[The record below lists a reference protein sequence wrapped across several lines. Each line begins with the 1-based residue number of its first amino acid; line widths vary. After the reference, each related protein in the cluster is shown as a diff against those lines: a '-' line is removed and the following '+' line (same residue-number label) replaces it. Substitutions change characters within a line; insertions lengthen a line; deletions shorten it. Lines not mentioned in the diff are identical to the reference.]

1 MKSLRTKIAAIV
13 IAVAAIV
20 AVPAAAS
27 AYTPVFD
34 SGPSTIVPGGTGTF
48 TFSGFEP
55 GESVTFTLT
64 GENGA
69 GATLAMVKFAVSSA
83 SVVKAASGTGAASV
97 QVTLPSN
104 ATGSYTLSTTGAS
117 TGAGPSVTITASSSG
132 TGTIGNQGF
141 DAGSML
147 GVWIGGGVLLL
158 GGVLVTVF
166 AARRER
172 QDV

>member
-1 MKSLRTKIAAIV
+1 MKSLRTKIAAV
-13 IAVAAIV
+13 AIAAAAII
-20 AVPAAAS
+20 AAPAAAS
-27 AYTPVFD
+27 AYTPTPI
-34 SGPSTIVPGGTGTF
+34 SGPTTIAPGGSGTF
-48 TFSGFEP
+48 SFSGFAP
-55 GESVTFTLT
+55 NESVLFTLT

-83 SVVKAASGTGAASV
+83 SITKAASGTGAASV
-97 QVTLPSN
+97 EVTLPSN
-104 ATGSYTLSTTGAS
+104 ATGTYTLLAAGQSSGDST
-117 TGAGPSVTITASSSG
+117 SVSITASSSG
-132 TGTIGNQGF
+132 GSIAETGF

-172 QDV
+172 QDA